1 MGGSKEIAVF
11 LIFFFYLPI
20 FAISSPLQTALPSS
34 SDSLQESHLGEK
46 IVPRHGSKFGHASG
60 HANGHGGHADG
71 HGENGNNGG
80 SQSPNAQGGTTFIPV
95 YVAGA
100 ANNHHHHHCSA
111 NCTRNS
117 DSVGVSILVAAIL
130 DSLIAHL

>member
-1 MGGSKEIAVF
+1 MHLLKLEAHNTFSKSTPDIA
-11 LIFFFYLPI
+11 
-20 FAISSPLQTALPSS
+20 FA
-34 SDSLQESHLGEK
+34 DSLQESDLGEK

-80 SQSPNAQGGTTFIPV
+80 SRTPNGQGGATFIPV

-100 ANNHHHHHCSA
+100 ANNHHHHHGSA
-111 NCTRNS
+111 NCNRNP
-117 DSVGVSILVAAIL
+117 VGVSILVAAISA
-130 DSLIAHL
+130 SLIAH